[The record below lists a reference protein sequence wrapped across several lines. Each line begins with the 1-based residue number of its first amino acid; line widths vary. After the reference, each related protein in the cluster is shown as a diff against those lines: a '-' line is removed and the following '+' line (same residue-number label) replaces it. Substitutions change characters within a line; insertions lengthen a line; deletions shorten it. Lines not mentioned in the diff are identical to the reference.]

1 METFTLGPTFIVG
14 MPQQCKR
21 QSLIIGYD
29 YLCVPEP
36 DNQYD
41 EHAVAVYDGDKR
53 MAYLR
58 KANAK
63 HVSKILG
70 SVPFLSAHIRP
81 VKEPHFSAQGPVQ
94 FCSFKICI
102 RTRYVQR
109 LKASLHGTG
118 LSVC

>member
-14 MPQQCKR
+14 MLKKCKR
-21 QSLIIGYD
+21 QSLTIGYD

-41 EHAVAVYDGDKR
+41 EHAVAVYDGDTR
-53 MAYLR
+53 IAYLR
-58 KANAK
+58 KANAM

-70 SVPFLSAHIRP
+70 SVPFVSAHIRP
-81 VKEPHFSAQGPVQ
+81 VREPHFSAKGPVQ
-94 FCSFKICI
+94 FCSVKIYI

-109 LKASLHGTG
+109 LEASLHGTG
-118 LSVC
+118 MSVC